1 MCGIAGYLGPCDA
14 PATAAVRS
22 INDRQAHRG
31 PDAEGMWTSPL
42 VDGIG
47 TVLAHRRLS
56 IIDTSADGL
65 QPMHDETSGNVI
77 VFNGEIYN
85 YRALR
90 EELAADGLP
99 CRTRTDTEVIL
110 KAYTRW
116 GQGCVEK
123 LRGMFAFAL
132 WDAKER
138 RLFLARDRL
147 GIKPLYY
154 ANPDRAGE
162 GACLVFSSEIRALLS
177 TELIARRL
185 DDVGVATYLW
195 NGFVVGPS
203 TIVAGISLLPAG
215 AAALVDPVRPAV
227 LPRRFWQIPRETP
240 ATARSAEDVGQ
251 TLKEAIAQHLV
262 SDVPL
267 GIFLSGG
274 IDSSAIA
281 SLASRC
287 ANGGVKTFNISFG
300 ETEFDEATYARA
312 VASALGTDH
321 AELRLTG
328 ADLLRRLPEAMNGI
342 DQPTFDGIN
351 TYFVSR
357 ATRDAGVTVAL
368 AGTGGDE
375 VFGGYRSFVDVPR
388 ARRVSAAWP
397 FARPHI
403 GKVLAWLQGRSEVPS
418 QTRWGK
424 LDDVLGTRGGLV
436 DVYQVAYSIF
446 TTDYLRRLSPSAL
459 GARTKYGL
467 PAEEHTELERL
478 VAGRTDLAAVS
489 ALELSCFISE
499 RLLRDT
505 DAASMAASLEVRV
518 PLLDHAVI
526 EAAFGVPDARRFGRP
541 RTKDLLRAIALDNLD
556 PKLFDRPK
564 AGFVLPI
571 DRWARLEMKG
581 VMEETLLDAQL
592 CSNIGLEPR
601 AAAQLWKAFLE
612 RRNGVY
618 WTRIWAIFVLLWWC
632 REQRMQIA

>member
-14 PATAAVRS
+14 ASAAAVRS
-22 INDRQAHRG
+22 INDHQVHRG

-42 VDGIG
+42 VNGVG
-47 TVLAHRRLS
+47 AVLAHRRLA
-56 IIDTSADGL
+56 IIDTSADGI
-65 QPMHDETSGNVI
+65 QPMHDETNGNAI

-85 YRALR
+85 FRALR
-90 EELAADGLP
+90 DELAANGLP

-116 GQGCVEK
+116 GQGCVER

-138 RLFLARDRL
+138 RLLLARDRL

-154 ANPDRAGE
+154 ASPKRAGQ
-162 GACLVFSSEIRALLS
+162 GPCLVFSSEIRALLS

-195 NGFVVGPS
+195 NGFVIGPS
-203 TIVAGISLLPAG
+203 TIVDGISLLPAG
-215 AAALVDPVRPAV
+215 AAALVDPLKPAV
-227 LPRRFWQIPRETP
+227 EPRRFWQIPREAP
-240 ATARSAEDVGQ
+240 ATPRTAEDVGE

-274 IDSSAIA
+274 VDSSAIA

-287 ANGGVKTFNISFG
+287 ATAGVKTFNISFG
-300 ETEFDEATYARA
+300 ETEFDEAKYARA

-328 ADLLRRLPEAMNGI
+328 ADLLRRLPEALNGI

-357 ATRDAGVTVAL
+357 VTRDAGVTVAL

-388 ARRVSAAWP
+388 ARRVSDAWP
-397 FARPHI
+397 FPRPRI
-403 GKVLAWLQGRSEVPS
+403 GKVLAWLQGRSDVPS

-424 LDDVLGTRGGLV
+424 LDDVLGTRGRIV

-446 TTDYLRRLSPSAL
+446 TTDFLRRLSPSAL

-467 PAEEHTELERL
+467 PDEEHTELERL

-526 EAAFGVPDARRFGRP
+526 EAAFGVPDERRFGRL
-541 RTKDLLRAIALDNLD
+541 RTKELLRSIALDNLD

-571 DRWARLEMKG
+571 DRWARLELKG
-581 VMEETLLDAQL
+581 VMEETLQDAQL
-592 CSNIGLEPR
+592 CRNIGIEPS
-601 AAAQLWKAFLE
+601 AAAKLWKAFLE

-618 WTRIWAIFVLLWWC
+618 WTRIWAMFVLLWWC